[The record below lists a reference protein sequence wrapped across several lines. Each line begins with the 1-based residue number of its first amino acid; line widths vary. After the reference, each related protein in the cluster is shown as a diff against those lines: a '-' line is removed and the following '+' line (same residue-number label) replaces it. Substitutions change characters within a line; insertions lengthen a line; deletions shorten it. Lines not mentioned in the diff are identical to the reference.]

1 MAADL
6 ALFAEGL
13 SPGAADLALFAEG
26 LSPGRWSVLAR
37 FIVRGTWARAGTAG
51 SPSSKAP
58 KA

>member
-26 LSPGRWSVLAR
+26 LSKFALGR